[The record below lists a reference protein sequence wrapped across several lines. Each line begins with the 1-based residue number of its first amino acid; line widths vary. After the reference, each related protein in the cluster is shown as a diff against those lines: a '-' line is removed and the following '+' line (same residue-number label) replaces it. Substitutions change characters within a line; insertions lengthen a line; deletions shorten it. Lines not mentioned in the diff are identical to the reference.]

1 MTYEY
6 VPKLIRAALNN
17 DRKNIESIALMIGRK
32 LKKEDPNISAEIM
45 RILACTNSGSDVMR
59 SMDLSPVPVDRE
71 TRNRLVNLEE
81 PVFAENPILVEAE
94 MEELNQFIQE
104 RSLLNKFL
112 EEDIVPPNS
121 ILLHGK
127 PGVGKTY
134 ISKWLSYKLNM
145 PIVTLDLAN
154 SISSYLGRSGQNI
167 KSIFQYAKEQNVILF
182 LDEIDA
188 IAKRRDDATDL
199 GELKRLVNVLLK
211 ELESCPVTCI
221 VIGATNHPELL
232 DKAIWRRFDRNIE
245 ISLPEKKQ
253 RMMLIQRGMGKRY
266 EEIDNGI
273 IQMLVDGTEQ
283 MSAADLCKMC
293 EHIKRRTIIN
303 PKYTITSCA
312 LREYCE
318 FVGVRTKEQKVTV
331 CKALKNNCKK
341 ISVKKISELTGIP
354 TSSVDRYLKE

>member
-1 MTYEY
+1 M
-6 VPKLIRAALNN
+6 
-17 DRKNIESIALMIGRK
+17 
-32 LKKEDPNISAEIM
+32 
-45 RILACTNSGSDVMR
+45 
-59 SMDLSPVPVDRE
+59 
-71 TRNRLVNLEE
+71 
-81 PVFAENPILVEAE
+81 
-94 MEELNQFIQE
+94 
-104 RSLLNKFL
+104 
-112 EEDIVPPNS
+112 
-121 ILLHGK
+121 
-127 PGVGKTY
+127 
-134 ISKWLSYKLNM
+134 
-145 PIVTLDLAN
+145 
-154 SISSYLGRSGQNI
+154 
-167 KSIFQYAKEQNVILF
+167 
-182 LDEIDA
+182 
-188 IAKRRDDATDL
+188 
-199 GELKRLVNVLLK
+199 
-211 ELESCPVTCI
+211 
-221 VIGATNHPELL
+221 IGATNHPELL

-273 IQMLVDGTEQ
+273 IRMLVDGTEQ

-312 LREYCE
+312 IREYCE